1 MLALQFIRE
10 NADLV
15 RQAAIEKGITDAP
28 IDRILT
34 LDEAR
39 RRLVQEMEKRQ
50 AEHNALN
57 KTVAPQIAL
66 ARAKGL
72 AISEV
77 PLMRDLAQLKSEI
90 GGFERERTQVEAE
103 LNRLLLEVPN
113 IHHESVPV
121 GADESANQEIRSWGE
136 KPKFEFEPRTH
147 YEVGEQLGIIDFER
161 GAKVA
166 GSRFAF
172 LVGAGAR
179 LERALIQY
187 MLDAHTRRHGYVE
200 VQPPFLVNSD
210 AMTGTANLPRF
221 ADDAFK
227 VQGRDLWL
235 VPTAEVPVTNMY
247 RDEVLEGAR
256 LPIKHVAYSPC
267 FRSEAGA
274 AGKDTRGYVRLHQFN
289 KVEMVKFTTPETSLA
304 ELDGLTAD
312 AESILQELGLHY
324 RVLLMCTGDMGFA
337 QYKKYDLEAWAPGL
351 GRYLEVSSC
360 SLFQDF
366 QARRANI
373 RFRAVPAAKPR
384 FVHTINGSGLALVRT
399 VSCIL
404 EAFQQADAKVTVPE
418 VLRPYTDGLAVITA

>member
-15 RQAAIEKGITDAP
+15 RQAAVEKGVTDAP
-28 IDRILT
+28 IDRILE

-39 RRLVQEMEKRQ
+39 RRLVQEMETRQ

-57 KTVAPQIAL
+57 KTVAPQIAE
-66 ARAKGL
+66 ARAQGL
-72 AISEV
+72 AIGEV
-77 PLMRDLAQLKSEI
+77 PLIRDLERLKGEI
-90 GGFERERTQVEAE
+90 GSFERERTQVEAE

-121 GADESANQEIRSWGE
+121 GADETANQEIRSWGE
-136 KPKFEFEPRTH
+136 RPRFEFEPRPH
-147 YEVGEQLGIIDFER
+147 YEVGEKLGILDFER

-187 MLDAHTRRHGYVE
+187 MLDAHTSHGYVE

-210 AMTGTANLPRF
+210 AMTGTANLPKF
-221 ADDAFK
+221 AGDAFK
-227 VQGRDLWL
+227 VQDRDLWL

-274 AGKDTRGYVRLHQFN
+274 AGKDTRGYIRLHQFN
-289 KVEMVKFTTPETSLA
+289 KVEMVKFTTPETSLE
-304 ELDGLTAD
+304 ELDALTAD
-312 AESILQELGLHY
+312 AESILQDLGLHY

-360 SLFQDF
+360 SLYQDF

-373 RFRAVPAAKPR
+373 RFRAAPAAKPR

-404 EAFQQADAKVTVPE
+404 EAFQQADGKVSVPD
-418 VLRPYTDGLAVITA
+418 VLRPYTDGLAVIEA

>member
-1 MLALQFIRE
+1 MLALQFIRD

-15 RQAAIEKGITDAP
+15 RQAAIEKGINDAP
-28 IDRILT
+28 IDRILE

-39 RRLVQEMEKRQ
+39 RRLLREVEKRQ

-57 KTVAPQIAL
+57 KTVAPQIAA
-66 ARAKGL
+66 ARASGL

-77 PLMRDLAQLKSEI
+77 PLMRDLARLKSEI
-90 GGFERERTQVEAE
+90 GSFERERTQVEAE

-113 IHHESVPV
+113 IHHESVPIGV
-121 GADESANQEIRSWGE
+121 DESANQEIRSWGE

-147 YEVGEQLGIIDFER
+147 YDVGEQLGIIDFER
-161 GAKVA
+161 GVKVA

-221 ADDAFK
+221 AGDAFK
-227 VQGRDLWL
+227 VQDRDLWL

-289 KVEMVKFTTPETSLA
+289 KVEMVKFTSPETSLA

-337 QYKKYDLEAWAPGL
+337 QYKKYDLEAWAPGV

-373 RFRAVPAAKPR
+373 RFRATPAAKPQ

-404 EAFQQADAKVTVPE
+404 EAFQQADGKVTVPE
-418 VLRPYTDGLAVITA
+418 VLRPYTDGLAVIGA

>member
-28 IDRILT
+28 IDRILE

-39 RRLVQEMEKRQ
+39 RRLVQEMETRQ
-50 AEHNALN
+50 AEHNSLT
-57 KTVAPQIAL
+57 KTVAPQIAQ
-66 ARAKGL
+66 AKAQGL
-72 AISEV
+72 AISDV
-77 PLMRDLAQLKSEI
+77 PLIRDLERLKGEI
-90 GGFERERTQVEAE
+90 GGFERERTHVEAE

-136 KPKFEFEPRTH
+136 KPKHEFEPRPH
-147 YEVGEQLGIIDFER
+147 YEVGEKLGILDFER

-166 GSRFAF
+166 GSRFTF

-187 MLDAHTRRHGYVE
+187 MLDAHTSRHGYVE

-210 AMTGTANLPRF
+210 AMTGTANLPKF
-221 ADDAFK
+221 AGDAFR
-227 VQGRDLWL
+227 VDGRDLWL

-274 AGKDTRGYVRLHQFN
+274 AGKDTRGYIRLHQFN
-289 KVEMVKFTTPETSLA
+289 KVEMVKFT
-304 ELDGLTAD
+304 
-312 AESILQELGLHY
+312 
-324 RVLLMCTGDMGFA
+324 
-337 QYKKYDLEAWAPGL
+337 
-351 GRYLEVSSC
+351 
-360 SLFQDF
+360 
-366 QARRANI
+366 
-373 RFRAVPAAKPR
+373 
-384 FVHTINGSGLALVRT
+384 
-399 VSCIL
+399 
-404 EAFQQADAKVTVPE
+404 
-418 VLRPYTDGLAVITA
+418 